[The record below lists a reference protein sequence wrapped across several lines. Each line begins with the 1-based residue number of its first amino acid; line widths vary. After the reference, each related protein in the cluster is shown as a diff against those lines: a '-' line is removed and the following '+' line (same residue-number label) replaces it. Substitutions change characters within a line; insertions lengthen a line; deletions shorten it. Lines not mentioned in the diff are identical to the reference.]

1 MTAKWLEKL
10 GRGNNEEGQRAAK
23 LDDRCFK
30 LGQLGAKKG
39 ELGSGGSTIPPAPV
53 QAEAPFLPS

>member
-1 MTAKWLEKL
+1 MAGEL

-23 LDDRCFK
+23 PDDRCFK

-39 ELGSGGSTIPPAPV
+39 ALGSGGSTIPPAPV